1 MRLIDADKLPY
12 EDIESVDGNTYMCVN
27 AYDIEHAPTVEMA
40 KDCISRADAL
50 EEACEFVEIGYNG
63 KGIFRRLKELPSV
76 TPSYNSVKPELDCIS
91 REYLLDRW
99 FTVFNDDG
107 GGLRVVLK
115 KDIEDAPS
123 VATLLIF

>member
-12 EDIESVDGNTYMCVN
+12 EDIESINGNTYMCVN

-40 KDCISRADAL
+40 
-50 EEACEFVEIGYNG
+50 E
-63 KGIFRRLKELPSV
+63 
-76 TPSYNSVKPELDCIS
+76 DCIS

-107 GGLRVVLK
+107 VGLRVVLK

-123 VATLLIF
+123 VATQRNNASEIIRRIEQARDKDKNAGEYPYNRCINIIKEVFDED